1 MLLTF
6 CSSSSPP
13 PQLCQHTFHGGFY
26 CFALRFTALRY
37 HLAMQFPFSALLLVF
52 FEVLPFRIVL
62 TCCTP
67 KPTFLH
73 KNYSGVALGSL
84 ANFNC
89 LKQLYFCRKCLTT
102 NSCLTFTFFYCSLEA
117 QKIFYSSKAKVLH
130 FLCRCSGLPLPN
142 SCSSIAT
149 FLLANCLLFRWHI
162 SVHPT
167 PKWLLCNFFCYIS
180 LSSLLFHCQL
190 VALQLPNGC
199 SSIATFLLFHC

>member
-1 MLLTF
+1 MST
-6 CSSSSPP
+6 
-13 PQLCQHTFHGGFY
+13 HFHGGFC

-73 KNYSGVALGSL
+73 KNCSGVALGSL

-102 NSCLTFTFFYCSLEA
+102 NSCLTFTFFLLLSR
-117 QKIFYSSKAKVLH
+117 SSKNLLL
-130 FLCRCSGLPLPN
+130 FLCQSAALPLPVF
-142 SCSSIAT
+142 CSSVAKI
-149 FLLANCLLFRWHI
+149 LLFLCHV
-162 SVHPT
+162 SACQLAALPLPHFCSSNT
-167 PKWLLCNFFCYIS
+167 QWLLCNFFCYIS
-180 LSSLLFHCQL
+180 LPSLLFHCQL
-190 VALQLPNGC
+190 VALPLPVGC